1 MCEMFSLPANAANL
15 GDRLQVACNRK
26 CRVWI
31 TFHQKKLSFWLSFL
45 MAELNREY
53 GLLLQ
58 DFPGRLRR

>member
-26 CRVWI
+26 CRVLDN
-31 TFHQKKLSFWLSFL
+31 FSSKKAKLLLSFL